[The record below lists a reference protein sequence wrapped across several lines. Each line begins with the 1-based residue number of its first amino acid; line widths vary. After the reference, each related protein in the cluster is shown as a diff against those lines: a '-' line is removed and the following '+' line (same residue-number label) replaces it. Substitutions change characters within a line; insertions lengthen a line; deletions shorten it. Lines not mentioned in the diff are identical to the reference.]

1 MWLKIGKK
9 NVGEFRTVRWTKI
22 GDKNPLFIVQMTLTL
37 SWDKSGQKLA
47 MRWDTEAKKTQNG
60 RTLGEMTKIGG
71 KLGLTKQARMRER
84 PNEIVWYSLVK
95 KW

>member
-1 MWLKIGKK
+1 
-9 NVGEFRTVRWTKI
+9 
-22 GDKNPLFIVQMTLTL
+22 MTLTL

-47 MRWDTEAKKTQNG
+47 MQWDSEGKMIRNG
-60 RTLGEMTKIGG
+60 TILGEMTKIGG

-84 PNEIVWYSLVK
+84 PNEIVWCRLVK